1 MHGVSALQRARGAF
15 RLAIIFRTA
24 AFIPLVL
31 GSIYLLAFLPSA
43 PSFSIVQATVESV
56 SFNVIV
62 PELTQIRLNGYSLAY
77 EAALSEANL
86 GFKSTTL
93 NAGAAKKTICP
104 TGMLI
109 PEIGT
114 RVTYK
119 RYGTDPV
126 SIVVERSDGK
136 PAATFEQIGTDIP
149 AAARSASWLRLDGQP
164 DSDDDDSKKDKKK
177 DDKKAAQNCDGKT
190 LTRLPVYGFA
200 DIGAEIRPAARG
212 EEPSSGTLIEGTL
225 DIFGRTIELG
235 SWQDENP
242 RIYPASTTTITLPPG
257 SRITE
262 FVAKGEGRHPWAGF
276 AQTDAD
282 AALGL
287 KVTTDAPRLA
297 IVRPGLGLKPE
308 VLAIGLFTQLAN
320 DPSLISAQLIAAFL
334 FAIFQIFGSG
344 ASWYSTR
351 SIAEASAPRE

>member
-1 MHGVSALQRARGAF
+1 MRGLSPLQRARGAF

-24 AFIPLVL
+24 AFIPLVI
-31 GSIYLLAFLPSA
+31 GSIYLLVLLPSA

-56 SFNVIV
+56 SFNVVV
-62 PELTQIRLNGYSLAY
+62 PELTQIRLNGYSLAS

-86 GFKSTTL
+86 GFKTTTL
-93 NAGAAKKTICP
+93 NAAAAKKTICP
-104 TGMLI
+104 TGMLV

-136 PAATFEQIGTDIP
+136 PAATFEQTGTDIP

-164 DSDDDDSKKDKKK
+164 DSDDDDSKKDKKS
-177 DDKKAAQNCDGKT
+177 AQTCDGKT

-235 SWQDENP
+235 SWHDENP

-262 FVAKGEGRHPWAGF
+262 FVTKGEGRHPWAGF

-287 KVTTDAPRLA
+287 KLTTDAPRLA

-351 SIAEASAPRE
+351 SIAEAPAPRE